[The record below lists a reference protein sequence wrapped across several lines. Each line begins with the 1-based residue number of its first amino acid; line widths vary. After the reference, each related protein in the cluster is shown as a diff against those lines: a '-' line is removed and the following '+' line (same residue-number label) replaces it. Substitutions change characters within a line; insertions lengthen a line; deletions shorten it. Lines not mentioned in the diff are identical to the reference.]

1 MKEEV
6 RAALKGACDSWLS
19 RQEAS
24 LDREELVIAVEPPP
38 ANVPG
43 DLASNLPLAVAKKV
57 QRPPREV
64 AQEILKHLSPDDRVV
79 ERAEVAG
86 PGFLNFTV
94 RSDWLLGELR
104 AILKEREAYAA
115 CVPSVREKIL
125 LEFVSANPN
134 GPLHVGHGRGAALG
148 DSLAR
153 ILRQLGH
160 EVQTEYYV
168 NDVGNQMRN
177 LGASLMWRCRELSPG
192 FLDAAETAEVAGWP
206 AADLYKGEY
215 LIPVA
220 REVVARFAGKD
231 RPRGV
236 DFFRR
241 LGLEAMLEL
250 IRQDL
255 GAFNVRIDSWFSES
269 RLYEEGAVDKALD
282 TLRRGGHL
290 KDEEGALWF
299 LSTNFGDDKDRVI
312 KRKDERP
319 TYFASDIAYHGQKFD
334 RGFQRLI
341 DIWGTDHHGYVRRV
355 KAAVQALGRDP
366 DKLAILL
373 YQLVSL
379 VREGKPV
386 AMSTRSGEFVTLREV
401 VEEVGVDACR
411 FFFAMR
417 TLPVIAMRSPD
428 SHLEFDLD
436 LAKKQAPENPV
447 FYVQY
452 VHARCYSIFKKAAE
466 KGIRLNK
473 YVVPRLDGAGEV
485 PAVYDFPGPAK
496 LHPAERA
503 LLIRLASYP
512 DVLQLCGRDLSPHHL
527 TAYLLA
533 LSGDFHRFYENCQ
546 VLGEA
551 PETEAFRLALVDGV
565 RTLIDNGLSLLG
577 VRAPKDM

>member
-19 RQEAS
+19 RQAAS
-24 LDREELVIAVEPPP
+24 LDREGLVIAVEPPP

-86 PGFLNFTV
+86 PGFLNFIV
-94 RSDWLLGELR
+94 RSGWLLGELR
-104 AILKEREAYAA
+104 AILKKREAYAA
-115 CVPSVREKIL
+115 CVPSAREKIL

-153 ILRQLGH
+153 ILRHLGH

-177 LGASLMWRCRELSPG
+177 LGASVMWRCRELSPD
-192 FLDAAETAEVAGWP
+192 FLDAAETAEAAGWP

-215 LIPVA
+215 LIDVA
-220 REVVARFAGKD
+220 RDVIARYAGKD

-241 LGLEAMLEL
+241 LGLEAMLGL
-250 IRQDL
+250 IRRDL
-255 GAFNVRIDSWFSES
+255 DAFNVRIDSWFSES

-282 TLRRGGHL
+282 VLRRAGHL
-290 KDEEGALWF
+290 KDEDGALWF
-299 LSTNFGDDKDRVI
+299 LSTHFGDDKDRVI

-334 RGFQRLI
+334 RGFRRLI

-366 DKLAILL
+366 DKLTILL

-379 VREGKPV
+379 VRGGKPV

-401 VEEVGVDACR
+401 VEEVRPDAAR

-417 TLPVIAMRSPD
+417 GPD

-452 VHARCYSIFKKAAE
+452 VHARCYSIFKKAEE
-466 KGIRLNK
+466 KGVRPDKPL
-473 YVVPRLDGAGEV
+473 VGPGEV
-485 PAVYDFPGPAK
+485 PEVKDFPDPAK

-512 DVLQLCGRDLSPHHL
+512 DAVQLCGRDLSPHHL

-533 LSGDFHRFYENCQ
+533 LAGDFHRFYENCQ

-551 PETEAFRLALVDGV
+551 PEVTAFRLALVDGV
-565 RTLIDNGLSLLG
+565 RTLIHSGLSLLG
-577 VRAPKDM
+577 VNAPTEM